1 MCVVVGEGRG
11 GGAGVPL
18 QPPPAQPSR
27 HDHVRILRE
36 EPAQPP
42 RHRVPQGTTTAF
54 SWGM

>member
-18 QPPPAQPSR
+18 QPPPAQPCR

-54 SWGM
+54 TWGM